1 MVNLIFIDCGP
12 GNLDLIQPLWEKL
25 NRHHLNQKS
34 DFQEH
39 YANFT
44 FQERKEA
51 LLKKTRD
58 GEMLISLAED
68 KDSGIL
74 VGYCI
79 TTLSPENKGEI
90 DSIYVEEKYRSL
102 GIGKELMKRS
112 LMWMDEKGVKTRK
125 VAVATSNQ
133 ETISFYESY
142 GFRSRSITL
151 EQTIKDDKK

>member
-1 MVNLIFIDCGP
+1 MVNLRFIDAGP
-12 GNLDLIQPLWEKL
+12 EALDVVRLLWEKL
-25 NRHHLNQKS
+25 NKHHLNQKS

-44 FQERKEA
+44 FPERKEV
-51 LLKKTRD
+51 LLKKSHG

-68 KDSGIL
+68 KYSGIR
-74 VGYCI
+74 VAYCI
-79 TTLSPENKGEI
+79 TTISPENEGEI
-90 DSIYVEEKYRSL
+90 DSIYVEERYRSL

-112 LMWMDEKGVKTRK
+112 LKWMDEKDVRTRK
-125 VAVATSNQ
+125 VVVATGNQ
-133 ETISFYESY
+133 EAISFYESY